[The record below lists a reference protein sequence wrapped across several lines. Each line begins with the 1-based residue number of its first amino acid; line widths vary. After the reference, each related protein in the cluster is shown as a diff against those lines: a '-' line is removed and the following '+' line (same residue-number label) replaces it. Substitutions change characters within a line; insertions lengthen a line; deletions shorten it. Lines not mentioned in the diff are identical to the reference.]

1 MGIRRLVSVITRPI
15 INKVNSSGQYSRVL
29 ATREDQDKASP
40 KYMNN
45 DKIAKKPYTY
55 RLFSILGILSICS
68 LLLISLLKPFNGADA
83 PQCESI
89 YMFPSYARIDGFDE
103 RYTPLAHK
111 YHLYLYREQSVD
123 REPLNGDEL
132 QLDGIPVLF
141 IPGNAGSFRQCRSIA
156 SACSNIYFDFNTRA
170 TLNNENV
177 RNLDFFTADFNE
189 DFTAFH
195 GETMLDQA
203 EYLNDAIKYILSL
216 YERTPDYPHPKP
228 QSVIIVGHSMG
239 GIVSRVMLTLK
250 NHVPG
255 SISTILTLSSPHAAS
270 PVTFDGDILKLYKN
284 TNEYWRKQLSQNDS
298 FFSKNISLVSITGG
312 ILDTTLPADYASVE
326 DLVSLENGFTSFTTT
341 IPDVWTPIDHLA
353 IVWCKQLREVLAR
366 LLLESIDASKPEKV
380 KPLNQRLQIA
390 RKLLLSGFEDYSWMN
405 SKLNYPQENLQEFS
419 DNFFSDYAT
428 LEMNDVLD
436 FEMFNLEKW
445 HNNYTK
451 INMPSN
457 ISSTEHLHFTLLTSL
472 DMPMIYFCT
481 ESRVNL
487 SCITAVDSILT
498 VPRSSKDTQFA
509 ADSSFGEG
517 KNPFKAVSVGKNIL
531 QKYDYLMISKP
542 TYGEFSE
549 QEGMEDNQGFLLAL
563 LRNVS
568 NVQIVNTT
576 PSQILLFGEQLHLD
590 GKDIEQ
596 VISFS
601 NLWDSLLSYKLETKI
616 EASNEGI
623 ASEETLFQPFIRQW
637 VYEPFESKWHLNIIN
652 KSLDINMHN
661 VAPFIPLNESEPRS
675 LQLSFFIPPGMSLE
689 AKMTINWSLTLKM
702 LFIRYR
708 LALASFPVAFIA
720 LVLSY
725 QFYWYNKTSEF
736 PSFDS
741 TLGYILRKHGIL
753 MFFTLFLASP
763 VVNNKLVQRIL
774 YLLDPVGLNY
784 PFLLSE
790 RNMHANFYYLGIRD
804 WFMSTIGILFGVMT
818 VGLLALVSKIFGS
831 LEILVIFLQR
841 KLSKKNTEDKEAFDT
856 IEHKAYGKGRLM
868 ASVLLL
874 LLVFFH
880 IPYQM
885 AFVISLVIQ
894 IATCIRVAL
903 LKLSNSEQK
912 LNLLNYNMT
921 LLLLLLFVSAI
932 NIPII
937 IVFLHNVAIKWE
949 TSFRSHHNILAVAP
963 IIFLVGNNSIFK
975 MPNSVPLDTWDG
987 KVTIILFVYLT
998 VFSFIYGIRNLYW
1011 IHHLVNIIC
1020 AWLLFFETIH

>member
-1 MGIRRLVSVITRPI
+1 MCG
-15 INKVNSSGQYSRVL
+15 
-29 ATREDQDKASP
+29 
-40 KYMNN
+40 
-45 DKIAKKPYTY
+45 
-55 RLFSILGILSICS
+55 
-68 LLLISLLKPFNGADA
+68 
-83 PQCESI
+83 
-89 YMFPSYARIDGFDE
+89 
-103 RYTPLAHK
+103 
-111 YHLYLYREQSVD
+111 
-123 REPLNGDEL
+123 
-132 QLDGIPVLF
+132 
-141 IPGNAGSFRQCRSIA
+141 
-156 SACSNIYFDFNTRA
+156 
-170 TLNNENV
+170 
-177 RNLDFFTADFNE
+177 NLDFFTADFNE
-189 DFTAFH
+189 DFTAFP
-195 GETMLDQA
+195 GETMLDQT
-203 EYLNDAIKYILSL
+203 EYPNDAINQLLSW
-216 YERTPDYPHPKP
+216 
-228 QSVIIVGHSMG
+228 GHSMG

-255 SISTILTLSSPHAAS
+255 RVSTILTLSSPHAAS

-436 FEMFNLEKW
+436 FGKCLTSKVAQQL
-445 HNNYTK
+445 YK
-451 INMPSN
+451 INIPSN

-481 ESRVNL
+481 ESRVNPQ
-487 SCITAVDSILT
+487 AN
-498 VPRSSKDTQFA
+498 K
-509 ADSSFGEG
+509 
-517 KNPFKAVSVGKNIL
+517 KAWRTIR
-531 QKYDYLMISKP
+531 
-542 TYGEFSE
+542 
-549 QEGMEDNQGFLLAL
+549 GFFLAL

-601 NLWDSLLSYKLETKI
+601 NLWDSLLSYRLETKI

-841 KLSKKNTEDKEAFDT
+841 KLSKKT
-856 IEHKAYGKGRLM
+856 
-868 ASVLLL
+868 
-874 LLVFFH
+874 
-880 IPYQM
+880 
-885 AFVISLVIQ
+885 
-894 IATCIRVAL
+894 
-903 LKLSNSEQK
+903 LKLK
-912 LNLLNYNMT
+912 RLLILLN
-921 LLLLLLFVSAI
+921 I
-932 NIPII
+932 NR
-937 IVFLHNVAIKWE
+937 VW
-949 TSFRSHHNILAVAP
+949 
-963 IIFLVGNNSIFK
+963 
-975 MPNSVPLDTWDG
+975 
-987 KVTIILFVYLT
+987 
-998 VFSFIYGIRNLYW
+998 
-1011 IHHLVNIIC
+1011 
-1020 AWLLFFETIH
+1020 